1 MQSLCNACGIRSRK
15 KRRALLGLN
24 KEDKK
29 SKKNTNTPT
38 TTVNASNSQSDGSSN
53 SGINGNKLGFS
64 LKRKLV
70 ALGREVVLQRPRS
83 TMSKQRRKLGEE
95 EQAAMLLMAL
105 SCGSVFA

>member
-1 MQSLCNACGIRSRK
+1 M
-15 KRRALLGLN
+15 GLN

-29 SKKNTNTPT
+29 SKKITSPNVT
-38 TTVNASNSQSDGSSN
+38 TTSNSNNSQSDGSST
-53 SGINGNKLGFS
+53 SDGENKLGNS

-70 ALGREVVLQRPRS
+70 ALGREVVFQRPRS
-83 TMSKQRRKLGEE
+83 TLTKQRRKLGEE